1 VHRRDFLKQSLLTT
15 ASLALARATA
25 QSPADY
31 TLEIAPYTL
40 DLSSKHSVRT
50 LAYNGQMPGPLLRL
64 KEGRPVT
71 IDVHNATRDPEIVH
85 WHGLFTAPEVDGSM
99 EEGTPMIPPGAKARY
114 TFTPRPAG
122 FRWYHTHVSAG
133 HNFKRGAYTG
143 LHGFLLVE
151 GNSDPG
157 RYDQEFFL
165 SLHDWNPFT
174 TSSDDGYMNPDYS
187 QSAIN
192 GKLLGSGDPLRV
204 KNGQRVLLRI
214 LNSSPT
220 EVHWLALAGHE
231 FQVVA
236 LDGNPV
242 PTPHTV
248 SMLRL
253 APAERIDAIVEMNNP
268 GLWILGEVRKHI
280 QAAGMGIA
288 VEYADRTGA
297 PQWQQPTKLQWDYQ
311 QFAAS
316 ANTQPASDPE
326 VTTIPL
332 VFESKFMGHGDFDH
346 WTINGKSYPETESPL
361 LTAGKR
367 YRLRFDNRSTDDH
380 PVHLHRH
387 SFEITRLP
395 AGSPTRGLV
404 KDVVLVPAMQQ
415 MEVEFTADHP
425 GNTLFHCHQQDHMDM
440 GFMMLFRY
448 A

>member
-1 VHRRDFLKQSLLTT
+1 
-15 ASLALARATA
+15 
-25 QSPADY
+25 
-31 TLEIAPYTL
+31 
-40 DLSSKHSVRT
+40 
-50 LAYNGQMPGPLLRL
+50 M
-64 KEGRPVT
+64 
-71 IDVHNATRDPEIVH
+71 
-85 WHGLFTAPEVDGSM
+85 
-99 EEGTPMIPPGAKARY
+99 
-114 TFTPRPAG
+114 
-122 FRWYHTHVSAG
+122 
-133 HNFKRGAYTG
+133 
-143 LHGFLLVE
+143 
-151 GNSDPG
+151 
-157 RYDQEFFL
+157 
-165 SLHDWNPFT
+165 
-174 TSSDDGYMNPDYS
+174 
-187 QSAIN
+187 
-192 GKLLGSGDPLRV
+192 LGSGDPLRV
-204 KNGQRVLLRI
+204 KSGQRVLFRI

-231 FQVVA
+231 FQVIA

-268 GLWILGEVRKHI
+268 GVWILGEARKHI
-280 QAAGMGIA
+280 QAAGMGIV

-316 ANTQPASDPE
+316 TETPPASGTE

-346 WTINGKSYPETESPL
+346 WTINGKSYPDTESPL
-361 LTAGKR
+361 LTSGKR

-404 KDVVLVPAMQQ
+404 KDVVLMPAMQQ